1 MAYKSTLLS
10 SLVTIRY
17 NKPIDTLADL
27 DSSGLPLL
35 LVKGS
40 KNQRLFENDQRPIM
54 KQIYNRSIVFEH
66 TQESEAKYALM

>member
-17 NKPIDTLADL
+17 NKPIDTLADVE
-27 DSSGLPLL
+27 SSGLPLL
-35 LVKGS
+35 LAKGYRNH
-40 KNQRLFENDQRPIM
+40 KLFENDQRPIM
-54 KQIYNRSIVFEH
+54 KQIYSRSILFEH

>member
-17 NKPIDTLADL
+17 NKPIDNLADL

-35 LVKGS
+35 LAKGS
-40 KNQRLFENDQRPIM
+40 RNHKRFENDQRPIM
-54 KQIYNRSIVFEH
+54 KQIYSRSILFEH